1 MEETTATSEPA
12 KDPGIRRL
20 EEVAEWVRTQD
31 LGMIDPATIFVARVE
46 PES

>member
-1 MEETTATSEPA
+1 MEETTATSEPG